1 MGKTRKKKTR
11 EKLVGRKRGKGK
23 ASALPSFFLFY
34 SRVRAFS
41 IQRTRL
47 TQSLEQAT
55 LYHERK
61 GRWIVEQD
69 FHGNFQVNIT
79 CFLPFSLAS
88 LTDHTHSKTD
98 DITRSRR
105 ELDRH
110 GGGGGG
116 GTGGLGGNVET
127 PLNVIYCH
135 QFFLLFFIKMC

>member
-1 MGKTRKKKTR
+1 M
-11 EKLVGRKRGKGK
+11 
-23 ASALPSFFLFY
+23 
-34 SRVRAFS
+34 
-41 IQRTRL
+41 
-47 TQSLEQAT
+47 
-55 LYHERK
+55 
-61 GRWIVEQD
+61 EQD